1 MVVRETT
8 RLKSAR
14 GSLLIAESLPGV
26 KYGEIVEVTTQA
38 GETRLGQV
46 VDVSREVTVIQV
58 FGGLSELDLVKSSV
72 RLKGETFRLPVSS
85 DMLGRILDGMGRP
98 IDGGPPVVPEERLD
112 VNGLPMNPAARAPP
126 SEFIET
132 GISSI
137 DALFSLVRGQKLPI
151 FSGAGLPHNRMAAQ
165 IVRQARVRGTG
176 EEFAIVFAAIGVTY
190 DDARFFIENFRKTGA
205 MENAVSFI
213 NTASDPVVERIVVPR
228 AALTAAEYLAWEH
241 DMHVLAILTDMRN
254 YAEALREVSAARE
267 EVPGRRGYPGYLYT
281 DLATIYERAGRFS
294 DRKGSLTQMPIL
306 TMPDDDIT
314 HPIPDLT
321 GYITEGQIVLSREL
335 HAKGVYP
342 PVNFFLSLSRL
353 MNAGIGKG
361 KTREDHKEVFMQLS
375 AAYSEGQR
383 LRELSVIVGTEALTQ
398 RDQLFLKFADLFERR
413 FINQGEYERRD
424 IEQTLDLAWEILSIL
439 PEEELKLVREEYIR
453 KYHPK
458 YRKAAS

>member
-98 IDGGPPVVPEERLD
+98 IDGGPPIVPEERLD

-281 DLATIYERAGRFS
+281 DLATIFERAGRFS